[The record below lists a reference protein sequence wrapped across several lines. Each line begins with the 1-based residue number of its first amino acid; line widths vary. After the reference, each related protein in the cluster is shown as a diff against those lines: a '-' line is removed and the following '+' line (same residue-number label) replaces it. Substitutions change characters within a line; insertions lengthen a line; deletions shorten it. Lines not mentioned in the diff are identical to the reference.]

1 MISAVRPE
9 LPTGTVTF
17 VFTDVE
23 GSTSLLDE
31 LGPEPYA
38 KALADHR
45 SVIRKACTENGG
57 VEVDTQGDAF
67 FLAFTTAL
75 GALAAASSF
84 TETLEANGPIRVR
97 AGIHTGTPLVGD
109 EGYIGHDVH
118 RAARIAAAG
127 HGGQVLVSASTAALL
142 DTELT
147 DLGEHRF
154 KDLRAPERVFQ
165 LGDAEFPSLKS
176 LYRTNLPVPATAFL
190 GRQHEVEEV
199 VELLHRDDGRLVNLT
214 GPGGTGKTRLV
225 LEAAVAAADHFPD
238 GVWWVALAPLR
249 NGSLLAATVAQALE
263 VDEHPERSVTD
274 SVIHSLVDKRTLLI
288 IDNCEHLLDA
298 VAEFVRELVDA
309 CPRLVVACS
318 SRERLGLR
326 AERVFPVPPMTGS
339 EAEMLFVERARAVE
353 PRFVSDE
360 DVPAICSALDELPLA
375 IELAAARVRSLS
387 TAALRKRLAERLP
400 LLSSRD
406 RDRDDRQRTLEATIA
421 WSYDLLDGD
430 EQRALRALSVFAGG
444 ATLQA
449 AAVVANADLELVE
462 SLLDKSLLRH
472 RIDEAHQDRYW
483 LLETIREYAA
493 ARLEE
498 HGEAEV
504 VRARHRDHFCELAR
518 TLAGNQL
525 VALPAN
531 VARYKAD
538 RGNFRVV
545 FSEALARNDGAV
557 AIPLVASLVGVWLSA
572 GETLDSYDPARAAL
586 ALAGADDH
594 DRDWAHDR
602 AGVLADELGR
612 WDEAQQLYGHA
623 YESALRRGDMLL
635 ACEASRHHASMF
647 LRMSRYDPAAEW
659 AQRSVDLARELGS
672 DEAEERSLYTQV
684 EAMATAA
691 IDRDEP
697 DTAVL
702 ERCLAILA
710 ELEPRSI
717 AHGNEWRTREARSQI
732 LFPLGR
738 YAEAL
743 VHAQAVLRHFGPNS
757 YRSPYQ
763 FMLIGFILGA
773 LGDYRTAVV
782 LVSAGRRD
790 NAEQGLADIQDVDK
804 RDLRRFEANA
814 REALGDRAYNAA
826 VHAGEALS
834 VEETAELALSQ
845 PTFEGA
851 LASSRGQPDSV
862 T

>member
-1 MISAVRPE
+1 VRAE

-23 GSTSLLDE
+23 GSTSLLNE
-31 LGPEPYA
+31 LGAEQYA
-38 KALADHR
+38 DALAAHR
-45 SVIRKACTENGG
+45 ALIREVCIDNGG

-67 FLAFTTAL
+67 FFAFPAAP
-75 GALAAASSF
+75 GALAAASAF
-84 TETLEANGPIRVR
+84 TESLAANGPIRVR
-97 AGIHTGTPLVGD
+97 VGIHTGTPLVGE
-109 EGYIGHDVH
+109 EGYVGHDVH

-127 HGGQVLVSASTAALL
+127 HGGQVLVSATTASLV
-142 DTELT
+142 DGELT

-154 KDLRAPERVFQ
+154 KDLGAPQRVFQ
-165 LGDAEFPSLKS
+165 LGSAEFPALKS
-176 LYRTNLPVPATAFL
+176 LYRTNLPIPATAFL
-190 GRQHEVEEV
+190 GRERELREV
-199 VELLHRDDGRLVNLT
+199 VELLHRDDGRLVCLT
-214 GPGGTGKTRLV
+214 GPGGTGKTRLA
-225 LEAAVAAADHFPD
+225 LEAAAAAAEHFPD

-249 NGSLLAATVAQALE
+249 DASLLATTVAQALE

-274 SVIHSLVDKRTLLI
+274 SVVRALVDKQTLLVV
-288 IDNCEHLLDA
+288 DNCEHLLDA
-298 VAEFVRELVDA
+298 VSEFVRELVDA
-309 CPRLVVACS
+309 CPRLVVVCS

-326 AERVFPVPPMTGS
+326 AEHVFPVPPMTGS
-339 EAEMLFVERARAVE
+339 EAEALFVERARAVD
-353 PRFVSDE
+353 PGFVSDE
-360 DVPAICSALDELPLA
+360 DVPAICAALDELPLA

-387 TAALRKRLAERLP
+387 TAALRERLAERLP
-400 LLSSRD
+400 LLSSRE

-430 EQRALRALSVFAGG
+430 ERRALRALSVFAGG
-444 ATLQA
+444 STLEA
-449 AAVVANADLELVE
+449 AEVANADLELVE

-472 RIDEAHQDRYW
+472 RVDEAHQDRYW

-498 HGEAEV
+498 HGEAEI
-504 VRARHRDHFCELAR
+504 VRARHRDHFCGLAR
-518 TLAGNQL
+518 ALAGDQL
-525 VALPAN
+525 VALTAN

-557 AIPLVASLVGVWLSA
+557 AVPLVASLVGVWLSA
-572 GETLDSYDPARAAL
+572 GETLDTYDPARAAL
-586 ALAGADDH
+586 ALPGADDH

-612 WDEAQQLYGHA
+612 WDEAQQLYGQA
-623 YESALRRGDMLL
+623 YENALRRGDTLL
-635 ACEASRHHASMF
+635 ACEAARHHASMF
-647 LRMSRYDPAAEW
+647 LRMSRYELAVEW

-672 DEAEERSLYTQV
+672 DEAEERSLYTHV

-691 IDRDEP
+691 LDRDDP

-702 ERCLAILA
+702 ERCLAILG

-717 AHGNEWRTREARSQI
+717 ANGNEWMTRDARSKI

-738 YAEAL
+738 YTEAL
-743 VHAQAVLRHFGPNS
+743 AHAQAVLRHFGPSS

-763 FMLIGFILGA
+763 FMLIGFILGG
-773 LGDYRTAVV
+773 LGDYRTAVK

-790 NAEQGLADIQDVDK
+790 NTEQGLADYQDVDK

-814 REALGDRAYNAA
+814 REALGVGAYEAA
-826 VHAGEALS
+826 VDAGLALS
-834 VEETAELALSQ
+834 VEEAAELALSP
-845 PTFEGA
+845 PTSEA
-851 LASSRGQPDSV
+851 PSPAVVSNQTASR
-862 T
+862 

>member
-23 GSTSLLDE
+23 GSTSLLNE
-31 LGPEPYA
+31 LGAEAYA

-67 FLAFTTAL
+67 FFAFTTAS

-84 TETLEANGPIRVR
+84 TETLAANGPIRVR
-97 AGIHTGTPLVGD
+97 AGIHTGTPLVGE

-147 DLGEHRF
+147 DLGKHRF

-165 LGDAEFPSLKS
+165 LGDAKFPSLKS
-176 LYRTNLPVPATAFL
+176 LYRTNLPIPATAFL
-190 GRQHEVEEV
+190 GRQREIAEV

-225 LEAAVAAADHFPD
+225 LEAAAAAADHFPD

-249 NGSLLAATVAQALE
+249 DGSLLAATVAQALE
-263 VDEHPERSVTD
+263 VDEHPERTVTD
-274 SVIHSLVDKRTLLI
+274 SVVHSLVDKQTLLI

-353 PRFVSDE
+353 PGFVSDE
-360 DVPAICSALDELPLA
+360 DVPAICAELDELPLA

-387 TAALRKRLAERLP
+387 TAALRERLAERLP
-400 LLSSRD
+400 LLSSRE

-421 WSYDLLDGD
+421 WSYDLLDSD
-430 EQRALRALSVFAGG
+430 ERRALRALSVFAGG
-444 ATLQA
+444 STLEA
-449 AAVVANADLELVE
+449 AEVANADLELVE

-498 HGEAEV
+498 HGEAEI

-518 TLAGNQL
+518 ALAGDQL

-538 RGNFRVV
+538 RGNFRVI

-572 GETLDSYDPARAAL
+572 GETLDSYSPARAAL
-586 ALAGADDH
+586 ALPGADDH

-612 WDEAQQLYGHA
+612 WDEAQQLYGQA
-623 YESALRRGDMLL
+623 YESAVRRGDTLL
-635 ACEASRHHASMF
+635 ACEASRHHSSMF
-647 LRMSRYDPAAEW
+647 LRMSRYELAAEW

-691 IDRDEP
+691 IDRDDP

-702 ERCLAILA
+702 ERCLAILR

-717 AHGNEWRTREARSQI
+717 AHGNEWRTREAFSQI
-732 LFPLGR
+732 LFPLRR

-743 VHAQAVLRHFGPNS
+743 PHAQAVLRHFGPSS

-763 FMLIGFILGA
+763 FMLIGFILGG
-773 LGDYRTAVV
+773 LNHYRTAVM

-790 NAEQGLADIQDVDK
+790 NAEQGLADFQDYDK

-814 REALGDRAYNAA
+814 REALGDGAYDAA

-834 VEETAELALSQ
+834 VEEAAELALMPPSTKAIPAAVMNN
-845 PTFEGA
+845 PTG
-851 LASSRGQPDSV
+851 SR
-862 T
+862 